1 MRRLHNVLVAAIGMR
16 AWTSLGLTTREN
28 THLKH
33 D

>member
-1 MRRLHNVLVAAIGMR
+1 MRRLQNGLVAALGML
-16 AWTSLGLTTREN
+16 AWTSLGLTTRAN